1 MAQYTYIN
9 GNMTVFKNVLEASG
23 YFDTVTLT
31 EGALPAYTTI
41 DCKINGKTIFF
52 YATRIS
58 QGSTSAGKYIQVNG
72 ATTVFSNSST
82 AGDGNQITDF
92 TVTAA
97 YQCSGGL
104 CIVLSGNRIVIT
116 KNQNGD
122 VTVIFG
128 SGSSAGIAG
137 RMATIGA
144 IAATDGGTYSD
155 YKTNQNL
162 SQQTLLIP
170 VCTCAA
176 FDTESYTV
184 TTMLAAYKQFNT
196 LGFVT
201 YNSKRYLFDGYFATE
216 DIEQS
221 GGGAS

>member
-23 YFDTVTLT
+23 YFDTVTIENNVIT
-31 EGALPAYTTI
+31 
-41 DCKINGKTIFF
+41 CKVDT
-52 YATRIS
+52 
-58 QGSTSAGKYIQVNG
+58 Q
-72 ATTVFSNSST
+72 TVFAFGYRYN
-82 AGDGNQITDF
+82 GDTGDF
-92 TVTAA
+92 AYFNVYGVTASFQSSNYAPADMKPMYA

-104 CIVLSGNRIVIT
+104 CIVLPDNRIVIT
-116 KNQNGD
+116 KNQNDD

-128 SGSSAGIAG
+128 SGSTAGIAG

-155 YKTNQNL
+155 KTINQNL
-162 SQQTLLIP
+162 SSQTQLIH

-176 FDTESYTV
+176 FDTVSFTENV
-184 TTMLAAYKQFNT
+184 KLASEKQFNT
-196 LGFVT
+196 FGFIT
-201 YNSKRYLFDGYFATE
+201 YDNKRYLFDGYFATE